1 MRIIIIQMLVQ
12 EMVLMM
18 IPMTD
23 MMGRLIMRRGK
34 TMDVIIMTVTMITT
48 MRIATIVDENGR
60 VCGS

>member
-1 MRIIIIQMLVQ
+1 MLVQ

-18 IPMTD
+18 MTT
-23 MMGRLIMRRGK
+23 MMIMMTRLIMRRGK

-60 VCGS
+60 VCGSLR